1 MMFSAVIAKGLAGV
15 ERQAHFR
22 CLTLTA
28 LTFQQEFT
36 ATHPAGTLVSRLRR
50 NAAGMCSFS
59 LYLFTGSHTHTHFLR
74 PPTFLHSFISP
85 ISLSCTCRQF
95 KGLFFSTDRIPNMDL
110 ALPYQEARTS
120 RIRTMETPRWWFQMC
135 CQMGQPW
142 DDCCKL
148 NSMIMSSWRLYL
160 ISLNADND
168 YLWRFVSL
176 PTKIDSHF
184 CFLNLQHQRPNCH
197 GQRNF
202 YGERPLQPHH
212 SHPQDMRQN
221 C

>member
-1 MMFSAVIAKGLAGV
+1 MSHFNTTDFPAEIHCDTPCRLFSIPPQTERCWNVLLLPLSLHWISYTHTFSAHL
-15 ERQAHFR
+15 
-22 CLTLTA
+22 
-28 LTFQQEFT
+28 
-36 ATHPAGTLVSRLRR
+36 
-50 NAAGMCSFS
+50 
-59 LYLFTGSHTHTHFLR
+59 
-74 PPTFLHSFISP
+74 
-85 ISLSCTCRQF
+85 LSCILSLHPDHSRVPVVSL
-95 KGLFFSTDRIPNMDL
+95 KAYFFSTDRIPNMDL

-120 RIRTMETPRWWFQMC
+120 RIRTMETPQWWFQTC

-148 NSMIMSSWRLYL
+148 NSIIMMSSWRFYS

-168 YLWRFVSL
+168 FVWRFVSS

-184 CFLNLQHQRPNCH
+184 CFRNLQHQRPNCH